1 VLAGFDVLTLGVQHP
16 LNSTTDAS
24 SLTQDD
30 KLESVAGYECHILA
44 GIRHAVDLV
53 RYAGLWL
60 PLAHIL
66 GSSGTRL
73 NKVQTMQTL
82 NVALHVLVNFTSFKA
97 TPRHA
102 GKSICRTESQKN
114 TMSLVGKTCLITG
127 ASRGIGAAIAKC
139 FAAEGASCILTGRGE
154 GRLEVARRSLS
165 AGRDET
171 QRHRFLVGDV
181 AQRAWWM
188 DVVKQEVRSR
198 DSKLSPTLPC
208 RGPGGWLEWY
218 TDAEKHRRK

>member
-1 VLAGFDVLTLGVQHP
+1 VLEGFDVLTLGVQHP

-30 KLESVAGYECHILA
+30 KLESIAGYECHVLA
-44 GIRHAVDLV
+44 GVRHAVDPV
-53 RYAGLWL
+53 RYTGLCL
-60 PLAHIL
+60 PLADIL
-66 GSSGTRL
+66 GSSETRL

-82 NVALHVLVNFTSFKA
+82 NVALHVLITSTCLKA

-102 GKSICRTESQKN
+102 GKSNFRTESQKN
-114 TMSLVGKTCLITG
+114 RMSLVGKTCLITG

-154 GRLEVARRSLS
+154 GRLEVAQRSLV
-165 AGRDET
+165 AGRDEK

-181 AQRAWWM
+181 AQRAWWL
-188 DVVKQEVRSR
+188 DVVKQEVGHVIS
-198 DSKLSPTLPC
+198 SCPLPYPEMVQ
-208 RGPGGWLEWY
+208 GEWLEWY
-218 TDAEKHRRK
+218 TNAE